1 MPTLNDLGAQVLAV
15 SVDPQERSQQ
25 LADGLRLS
33 YRFLSDRNLE
43 VIRRYGLEHAGAG
56 RGGRDIARP
65 TTIIL
70 HNARAAP
77 RCTPPPGRYSTRPA
91 PQEIVAAV
99 KALG

>member
-1 MPTLNDLGAQVLAV
+1 MPTLNDLGAQILAV

-25 LADGLRLS
+25 LADGLKLS

-65 TTIIL
+65 ATIIVDKAGVIRWMSL
-70 HNARAAP
+70 
-77 RCTPPPGRYSTRPA
+77 PGRHSIRPD

>member
-56 RGGRDIARP
+56 RGGRDITRP
-65 TTIIL
+65 TTIIVDKAGVIRWMSL
-70 HNARAAP
+70 
-77 RCTPPPGRYSTRPA
+77 PGRYSIRPD
-91 PQEIVAAV
+91 PQEIVAAL

>member
-1 MPTLNDLGAQVLAV
+1 MPTLNDLGAQILAV

-25 LADGLRLS
+25 LADGLKLS

-56 RGGRDIARP
+56 RGGQDIARP
-65 TTIIL
+65 TTIIVDKL
-70 HNARAAP
+70 GVIRWMSLP
-77 RCTPPPGRYSTRPA
+77 DYYSIRPD
-91 PQEIVAAV
+91 PEEIVAAV

>member
-1 MPTLNDLGAQVLAV
+1 MPALNDLGAQILAV

-43 VIRRYGLEHAGAG
+43 VIRRYGLGHAGAG

-65 TTIIL
+65 ATIVVDKAGVIRWMSL
-70 HNARAAP
+70 P
-77 RCTPPPGRYSTRPA
+77 DRYSVRPD

>member
-1 MPTLNDLGAQVLAV
+1 MPTLNDLGAQILAV

-43 VIRRYGLEHAGAG
+43 VIRRYGLEHAGSG
-56 RGGRDIARP
+56 RGGPDIARP
-65 TTIIL
+65 ATIIVDKAGVIRWMSL
-70 HNARAAP
+70 P
-77 RCTPPPGRYSTRPA
+77 DRYSIRPD

>member
-1 MPTLNDLGAQVLAV
+1 MPMLNDLGAQILAV

-33 YRFLSDRNLE
+33 YRFLSDQKLE

-56 RGGRDIARP
+56 RGGQDIARP
-65 TTIIL
+65 STIIVDKAGVIRWMSL
-70 HNARAAP
+70 P
-77 RCTPPPGRYSTRPA
+77 DRYSVRPD

>member
-1 MPTLNDLGAQVLAV
+1 MPTLNDLGAQILAV

-65 TTIIL
+65 TTIIVDKAGVTRWMSL
-70 HNARAAP
+70 
-77 RCTPPPGRYSTRPA
+77 PGRYSIRPD